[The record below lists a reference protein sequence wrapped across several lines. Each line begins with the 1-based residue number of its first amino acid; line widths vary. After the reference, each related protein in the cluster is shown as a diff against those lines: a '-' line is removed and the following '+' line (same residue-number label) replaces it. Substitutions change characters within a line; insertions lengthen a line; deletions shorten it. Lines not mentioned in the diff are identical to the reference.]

1 MKPTLE
7 YPSITGPLMANSHP
21 GSYSGQDAYSDMFP
35 VILNSSGGGYNSITH
50 RNILQRRRYTQ
61 RRGTGIYRD
70 PEQRLRE
77 RKQKM
82 SQRKYRVR
90 RLTPLECA
98 RLQGLP
104 DGWGTPDSKEHMTDE
119 EVDFWNRVRQT
130 LAAMDGKTVRQMT
143 EPQAVKWYNALQTDS
158 AEYRMY
164 GNGIALPNASFVL
177 RRIASALRGDPL

>member
-1 MKPTLE
+1 M
-7 YPSITGPLMANSHP
+7 
-21 GSYSGQDAYSDMFP
+21 SD
-35 VILNSSGGGYNSITH
+35 
-50 RNILQRRRYTQ
+50 
-61 RRGTGIYRD
+61 
-70 PEQRLRE
+70 
-77 RKQKM
+77 
-82 SQRKYRVR
+82 RKYRVR

-130 LAAMDGKTVRQMT
+130 RAAMDGKNVRRMT

-177 RRIASALRGDPL
+177 GRIASALRGDSL